1 MSKVKYQQTL
11 GQALL
16 LLVCLS
22 STASLAEDAPRVA
35 ETSSANVPPIEN
47 LSSDKFAF
55 VDDLEELDCVIEPHV
70 VIDLSSRVDGIVE
83 TMEVERGELIEKG
96 QVLVRLESGVE
107 QAAVA
112 QAKVRAEAMA
122 EILASNISAD
132 FAERRN
138 DRIAELHRS
147 DAVSTDQ
154 LDEIKT
160 EYELSRL
167 QRERAQENQ
176 LIAQLELRQARAVLA
191 RHTLRSPI
199 RGIVVQHYLAPGE
212 AVEEQP
218 IMRIAQIDPL
228 RVEVIVP
235 VAQFG
240 TIKVGQH
247 AIMRPEPPMEGEFET
262 IVTIVDG
269 VADASSGTFRVR
281 LGLPNEDYGLP
292 SGLRCR
298 VGFLPVEEEPETVIV
313 AVPDPEPESVAV
325 ETPVT
330 SEASLPE
337 YEMVKTAVAT
347 VDSAANRCQTIGPI
361 MNASDADAIMV
372 ALTGQATQL
381 RLREE
386 NRSSSES
393 YMLLAPPQPS
403 REDSVARTK
412 KMQAAGFSDFYIF
425 WRGPHVGRISLGV
438 HRNKK
443 NALNRQTWL
452 SERGFESEIV
462 LRTESRSDFWLDVQL
477 LPQITGLDLAAAG
490 QALGKSGFAATACEA
505 VVNREQT
512 AQKLAGTS
520 TLH

>member
-1 MSKVKYQQTL
+1 MSKGEYHPTL
-11 GQALL
+11 AQALL
-16 LLVCLS
+16 LMACLS
-22 STASLAEDAPRVA
+22 STASLAEDAGSTTPQRVA
-35 ETSSANVPPIEN
+35 YVE
-47 LSSDKFAF
+47 
-55 VDDLEELDCVIEPHV
+55 DLDELDCVIEPHV

-122 EILASNISAD
+122 EILASNISAE
-132 FAERRN
+132 FAERRS

-154 LDEIKT
+154 LDEIQT
-160 EYELSRL
+160 ELELSRL
-167 QRERAQENQ
+167 QRERAHENQ
-176 LIAQLELRQARAVLA
+176 LIAKLELRQAREVLS

-199 RGIVVQHYLAPGE
+199 RGIVVRHYLAPGE

-240 TIKVGQH
+240 TIEVGQR

-281 LGLPNEDYGLP
+281 LGLPNEDYSLP

-298 VGFLPVEEEPETVIV
+298 VGFLPMEEEPETVIV
-313 AVPDPEPESVAV
+313 AVPDPEPPEPAVVEQVA
-325 ETPVT
+325 
-330 SEASLPE
+330 SEANSPE
-337 YEMVKTAVAT
+337 YEMVNTTVTTGVAT
-347 VDSAANRCQTIGPI
+347 ASRCQTIGPI
-361 MNASDADAIMV
+361 TDASDAEQIMA

-386 NRSSSES
+386 NRSSVEF

-403 REDSVARTK
+403 REDSVALTE
-412 KMQAAGFSDFYIF
+412 KMQAAGFSDFYLYLS
-425 WRGPHVGRISLGV
+425 GPHAGRISLGV
-438 HRNKK
+438 HRNKEY
-443 NALNRQTWL
+443 ALERQEWL
-452 SERGFESEIV
+452 SERGFESEMV
-462 LRTESRSDFWLDVQL
+462 LRTKSRSQFWLDVRL
-477 LPQITGLDLAAAG
+477 LPQITALDLSEAG
-490 QALGKSGFAATACEA
+490 QVAGKPGFAAEACETI
-505 VVNREQT
+505 VNREQT
-512 AQKLAGTS
+512 AQKLAGIS
-520 TLH
+520 TPR